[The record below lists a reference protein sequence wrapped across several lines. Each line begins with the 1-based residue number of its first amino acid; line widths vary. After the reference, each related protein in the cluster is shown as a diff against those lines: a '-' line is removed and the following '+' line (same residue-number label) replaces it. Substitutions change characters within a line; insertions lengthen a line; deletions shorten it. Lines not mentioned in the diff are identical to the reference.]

1 MHTILIT
8 VPVQKD
14 KKQEL
19 LDLIRSPIGH
29 PFTKKLT
36 KVSSLQRVG
45 SQRMKKVMLSGICG
59 KHGKTKK
66 TSTTTMLLL
75 KEWKEANL

>member
-1 MHTILIT
+1 M
-8 VPVQKD
+8 
-14 KKQEL
+14 L
-19 LDLIRSPIGH
+19 LQ
-29 PFTKKLT
+29 KLT

-45 SQRMKKVMLSGICG
+45 SQKMKRVMLSGICG

-66 TSTTTMLLL
+66 TSITTMLPL